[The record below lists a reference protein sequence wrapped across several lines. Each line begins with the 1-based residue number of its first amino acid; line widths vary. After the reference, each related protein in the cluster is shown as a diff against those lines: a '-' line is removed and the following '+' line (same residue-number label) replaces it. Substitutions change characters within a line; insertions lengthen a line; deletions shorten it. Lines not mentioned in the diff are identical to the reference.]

1 MVRGRL
7 CRKVRD
13 TMRQAIDARPRIQ
26 LKKGQVMHT
35 MRTLL
40 GAILLL
46 AATGAYAA
54 PLCTTYTIKENV
66 PRTFIFK
73 IKKNANISKPF
84 RLNAS
89 VDSQQ
94 GSIYCTPTANDGA
107 DCRVANNPQAPVVI
121 TLKLG
126 STDPDN
132 MGAILAGFS
141 AGTFSI
147 GKGGWQLKCYKP
159 Q

>member
-1 MVRGRL
+1 
-7 CRKVRD
+7 
-13 TMRQAIDARPRIQ
+13 MRQEIYARPRTQ
-26 LKKGQVMHT
+26 CKKGPVMHT
-35 MRTLL
+35 TRTLL

-66 PRTFIFK
+66 PRTFIFE
-73 IKKNANISKPF
+73 IKKDADISKPF
-84 RLNAS
+84 MLNAS

-107 DCRVANNPQAPVVI
+107 DCRVANNPQDPVVI